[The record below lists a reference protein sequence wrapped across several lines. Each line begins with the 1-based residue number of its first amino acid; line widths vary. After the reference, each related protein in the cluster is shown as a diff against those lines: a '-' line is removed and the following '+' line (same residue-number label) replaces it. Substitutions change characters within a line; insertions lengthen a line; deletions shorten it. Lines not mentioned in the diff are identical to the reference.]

1 MRVYIDNDDALEMLM
16 DRVIFWTE
24 DPDVIGLYENFYEE
38 RIACGWFEEI
48 EFDVKSIVDND
59 YINWTSVYT
68 EDEIKQEEIDEE
80 LIVSRFKNLCLVM
93 R

>member
-24 DPDVIGLYENFYEE
+24 DPDVLGLYENFYEE
-38 RIACGWFEEI
+38 RIVCGWFEEI

-93 R
+93 W